1 MSLTQINNTFI
12 GCNTNEGGAFE
23 SNKALFSLKPNP
35 SALFMGRR
43 EQLNRLKT
51 HFAPRI
57 DGEPLYRRYF
67 LLYGMGGIGKTQIC
81 LKFLEEMSDLYVF
94 CFPNATYTI

>member
-1 MSLTQINNTFI
+1 MMTMCLTQINNNTFI
-12 GCNTNEGGAFE
+12 GGNTTFE
-23 SNKALFSLKPNP
+23 SNEAVFSRKPNS

-43 EQLNRLKT
+43 EQLDTLKK
-51 HFAPRI
+51 HFAPRV

-81 LKFLEEMSDLYVF
+81 LKFLEEMLDVCVF
-94 CFPNATYTI
+94 CFS